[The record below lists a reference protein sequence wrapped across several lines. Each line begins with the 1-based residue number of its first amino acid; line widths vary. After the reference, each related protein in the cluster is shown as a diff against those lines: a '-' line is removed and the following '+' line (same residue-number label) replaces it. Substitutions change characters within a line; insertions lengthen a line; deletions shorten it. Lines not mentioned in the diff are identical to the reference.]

1 VRAGTPADSA
11 GVQEGDVVIAINGQ
25 NVCNSRHKE
34 VIELVKNSG
43 NVLRL
48 KLLPKEEFMS
58 DSESESE
65 VELMSQKTK
74 ASMYKSKSSVKS
86 NWWEGDETP
95 EETEQEEE
103 EEVEFNPDFQVDED
117 EEAAKLKEIEDK
129 MKSLKSKRSL
139 AELLEEDKTRKLIK
153 AEHEEKFFIST
164 ADQRNYDDAIKANKG
179 LDDHGDG
186 SFVGR
191 KACIPGC
198 FSGDNVIV
206 EDRWEGGY
214 RKGNEVTGIRNRVRA
229 GIQHYEYD
237 LYAMYA
243 AEEDR
248 NKGSF
253 WHDNFKQ
260 FLQL

>member
-1 VRAGTPADSA
+1 MRAGTPADSA

-34 VIELVKNSG
+34 VIELIKNSG

-48 KLLPKEEFMS
+48 KLLPKEEFLS

-95 EETEQEEE
+95 DETEQSEDEQA
-103 EEVEFNPDFQVDED
+103 EFNPDFQVDEED
-117 EEAAKLKEIEDK
+117 EMAKLKEIEDK
-129 MKSLKSKRSL
+129 MKSLNSKRSL

-164 ADQRNYDDAIKANKG
+164 ADQRNFDEEIKAKNG
-179 LDDHGDG
+179 LEDHGDG

-198 FSGDNVIV
+198 FAGDNVIV
-206 EDRWEGGY
+206 EDR
-214 RKGNEVTGIRNRVRA
+214 RKLSHRGKNIKSRETITFQDTNTIA
-229 GIQHYEYD
+229 
-237 LYAMYA
+237 
-243 AEEDR
+243 
-248 NKGSF
+248 
-253 WHDNFKQ
+253 
-260 FLQL
+260 